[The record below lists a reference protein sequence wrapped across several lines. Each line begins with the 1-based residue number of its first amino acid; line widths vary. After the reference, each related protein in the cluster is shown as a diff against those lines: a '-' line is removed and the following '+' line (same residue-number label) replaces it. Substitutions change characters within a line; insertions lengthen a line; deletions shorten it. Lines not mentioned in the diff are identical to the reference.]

1 MPDEATLTVLVRE
14 PDRDRTV
21 MLFPADAGMV
31 RVREWDAAGD
41 VQEPTERRMRR
52 STAARMFQRAHDE
65 RCVMTPGL
73 AEIRAWLD
81 ALPR

>member
-1 MPDEATLTVLVRE
+1 MPDEGALTVLVRE

-21 MLFPADAGMV
+21 MLFPADGGMV
-31 RVREWDAAGD
+31 RVREWDAENDIQLPA
-41 VQEPTERRMRR
+41 ERRMLR

-65 RCVMTPGL
+65 RCLLTPGL